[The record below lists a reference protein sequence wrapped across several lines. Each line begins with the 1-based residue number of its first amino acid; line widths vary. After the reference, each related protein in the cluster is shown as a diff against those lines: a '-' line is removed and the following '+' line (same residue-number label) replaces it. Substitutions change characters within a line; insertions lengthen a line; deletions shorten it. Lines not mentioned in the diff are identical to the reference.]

1 MEGRDFQKNNLGLQI
16 NSQDSGTSRTTFHSL
31 QDLGD
36 DIMNESWDRV
46 NQKKISAKDDVF
58 PEIPLPSPSLS
69 AEKVNTKEEE
79 EEVVIKSSNSQSKE
93 PSQKPPV
100 DIPYTCFTKD
110 RRLVIFGIIIFIGF
124 LGPMSGNIY
133 IPALPLLQ
141 REFDVSATTIN
152 ATVSIF
158 MAVFS
163 VGPLFW
169 GALADFG
176 GRKFLYMVSLSLM
189 LTVNII
195 LAAVPANIAALF
207 VLRVFQAFA
216 SSSVISLG
224 AGTVTDV
231 VPPKHR
237 GKAIAYFMM
246 GPNMGPII
254 APIVAGLILMKGNYW
269 RWLFGFTS
277 IMAGIALILVS
288 ALLPETLRCIVG
300 NGDPKWCE
308 KKKEEKGTVPP
319 SSQRKGLSRWHL
331 FPDMGIRKPVT
342 NDPFFQQK
350 FPKPPKAGFTLYWKM
365 VKCPPVIITSISTAL
380 LFSSYYA
387 FSVTFS
393 YYLENDYHF
402 TMLEIGAAYVC
413 PGVAMLLGSQ
423 SGGHLSDYLRSRWI
437 KSHPEKK
444 FPAEFRLILNL
455 VGIVLTLGGTVGY
468 GWSIFF
474 HHHFVVLLVFSSLM
488 AFGMTWCSNTS
499 MTYLTE
505 LFPKRA
511 AGTVAVS
518 SFFRN
523 IGAAISSAIILK
535 LCKAMGTGWCF
546 TGLGLCSL
554 FTLIGILYLIIFQ
567 RKYVTEEF

>member
-1 MEGRDFQKNNLGLQI
+1 MGSEPFEKKNLGLQI
-16 NSQDSGTSRTTFHSL
+16 NSQESGTTRSTFHSL
-31 QDLGD
+31 EDLGD
-36 DIMNESWDRV
+36 DVINESWDRV
-46 NQKKISAKDDVF
+46 NQKRANTDHDVF
-58 PEIPLPSPSLS
+58 HEHPDSSPSLS
-69 AEKVNTKEEE
+69 AQKAKTKEEE
-79 EEVVIKSSNSQSKE
+79 VAVKSSNSQSRD
-93 PSQKPPV
+93 PSPDTQAH
-100 DIPYTCFTKD
+100 IPYTYFSKD
-110 RRLVIFGIIIFIGF
+110 QRLIIFGIIIFIGF

-141 REFDVSATTIN
+141 REYDVSATTIN
-152 ATVSIF
+152 ATVSVF

-189 LTVNII
+189 LIVNIL
-195 LAAVPANIAALF
+195 LAAVPVNIAALF
-207 VLRVFQAFA
+207 VLRIFQAFA

-277 IMAGIALILVS
+277 IMTGIALILVT

-300 NGDPKWCE
+300 NGDPKWGG
-308 KKKEEKGTVPP
+308 KKGERENNESPFFEGNKI
-319 SSQRKGLSRWHL
+319 SHRRL
-331 FPDMGIRKPVT
+331 FPDIGIRKPVN
-342 NDPFFQQK
+342 NDAFFQEN
-350 FPKPPKAGFTLYWKM
+350 FPKPPKAGWTLYWKM
-365 VKCPPVIITSISTAL
+365 IKCPPIIITSVSTAL

-393 YYLENDYHF
+393 YYLEHDYRF

-437 KSHPEKK
+437 KSHSKKK
-444 FPAEFRLILNL
+444 FPAEFRLLLNL
-455 VGIVLTLGGTVGY
+455 IGILLTICGTIGY
-468 GWSIFF
+468 GWAIFF
-474 HHHFVVLLVFSSLM
+474 HYHFVVLLVFSALT

-523 IGAAISSAIILK
+523 VGAAISSAIILQ
-535 LCKAMGTGWCF
+535 LCNAMGIGWCF
-546 TGLGLCSL
+546 TGLGLCSSIS
-554 FTLIGILYLIIFQ
+554 LIGILYLLIFQ
-567 RKYVTEEF
+567 RKYTAKEF

>member
-1 MEGRDFQKNNLGLQI
+1 MEEKPFQKRNSGLQI

-46 NQKKISAKDDVF
+46 NEGKPNAKSEIVPEQSHSSPSISAQK
-58 PEIPLPSPSLS
+58 I
-69 AEKVNTKEEE
+69 NTKEEE
-79 EEVVIKSSNSQSKE
+79 IAIRSSNSQSKNLSPE
-93 PSQKPPV
+93 PKA
-100 DIPYTCFTKD
+100 DIPYTYFSKD

-141 REFDVSATTIN
+141 REFDVSSTTIN
-152 ATVSIF
+152 ATVSAF

-189 LTVNII
+189 LTVNIL

-207 VLRVFQAFA
+207 VLRVFQAFS

-277 IMAGIALILVS
+277 IMTGIALILVS
-288 ALLPETLRCIVG
+288 AFLPETLRCIVG
-300 NGDPKWCE
+300 NGDPKWGE
-308 KKKEEKGTVPP
+308 KKSEADDKELSLPQKKGV
-319 SSQRKGLSRWHL
+319 SDRRL
-331 FPDMGIRKPVT
+331 FPDMGIRKPVS

-350 FPKPPKAGFTLYWKM
+350 FPKPPKAGLTLYWKM
-365 VKCPPVIITSISTAL
+365 IKCLPILVTSISTAL

-402 TMLEIGAAYVC
+402 NMLEIGAAYVC

-437 KSHPEKK
+437 KTHPKK
-444 FPAEFRLILNL
+444 RFPAEFRLLLNL
-455 VGIVLTLGGTVGY
+455 IGILLTICGTVGY

-474 HHHFVVLLVFSSLM
+474 HYHFVVLLVFSALT

-535 LCKAMGTGWCF
+535 LCKAMGIGWCF
-546 TGLGLCSL
+546 TGLAICNLISL
-554 FTLIGILYLIIFQ
+554 VGILYLIIFQ
-567 RKYVTEEF
+567 RKYTTEGF